1 MAFSTEF
8 INKVLEANDIV
19 DVIGQDAQLKGRGSQ
34 FMGLCPF
41 PNHKERTPSFSVNQ
55 DKQVYHCFGCKESGN
70 LVTYLKV
77 IRGMNFPEAIEFL
90 ANRAGI
96 PVPVEEQLSPQA
108 ENNKDKRKV
117 FSKINEV
124 AALFF
129 HRQLLTL
136 TADHPVREYLAKR
149 GIEPEAV
156 ALFQIGYA
164 PDSWESLTEFLNS
177 QKISLPMSQELGLVK
192 ARKEG
197 KSGFF
202 DIFRHRLIFPIVS
215 PSGNYIG
222 FGGRVLKDEQPKY
235 LNSPESEIFHK
246 GKILYGLNETAK
258 YIRSEDQAIVVEGYT
273 DFLALYMAGVKNVVA
288 TLGTALTEN
297 HAKLLRRY
305 TKNILVLFD
314 GDNAGQMASERSLPI
329 LLAQGLYPK
338 AFSLPDKQDP
348 DEFIKSAGVE
358 AFKQKASEAPDLFIQ
373 ILEEKAR
380 HVGSE
385 ASDKVK
391 ILDEVGPI
399 LKGMMDLRLQDLY
412 ISEMALRMN
421 VAPNWIKKSMAQEAK
436 AAHQQ
441 NHSGA
446 GVAARS
452 NPGQN
457 NYQSQTPRNSNTA
470 NSNSPPWASNE
481 NSKNPSVGGSNP
493 AHAPSSASNSNIS
506 AVQPVNTASSPN
518 QPLQVSK
525 IQLKGATKVELWLV
539 NAALIN
545 EDGWRAVEASGVEEY
560 ISHEGILQLIKRIG
574 ELDRQMPNK
583 FDSLTSLLLA
593 EVDPPGAL
601 ALHLDPSFQLSDEG
615 VQKMIQDCV
624 VRIKAN
630 SKKAELL
637 KMRGQLRNKKGSDS
651 LKDLEQIMNIHR
663 GKKSLD
669 SET

>member
-1 MAFSTEF
+1 MAFSTDF

-108 ENNKDKRKV
+108 ETNKDKRKV
-117 FSKINEV
+117 LSKINEV

-136 TADHPVREYLAKR
+136 TADHPVRVYLAKR

-164 PDSWESLTEFLNS
+164 PDSWEALTEFLNS

-192 ARKEG
+192 ARSQG

-358 AFKQKASEAPDLFIQ
+358 AFKQRASEAPDLFIQ

-391 ILDEVGPI
+391 ILDEMGPI
-399 LKGMMDLRLQDLY
+399 LKGMMDVRLQDLY

-421 VAPNWIKKSMAQEAK
+421 VAPGWIKKSMAQEAK
-436 AAHQQ
+436 GAGQP

-446 GVAARS
+446 GVAVRSNAGPNSQSGPNARS
-452 NPGQN
+452 SGGNPSPVAQANRG
-457 NYQSQTPRNSNTA
+457 SNMGPLEA
-470 NSNSPPWASNE
+470 EKPVGSPNSPLE
-481 NSKNPSVGGSNP
+481 
-493 AHAPSSASNSNIS
+493 
-506 AVQPVNTASSPN
+506 
-518 QPLQVSK
+518 VSK

-545 EDGWRAVEASGVEEY
+545 EDGWRAVEASNVKEY
-560 ISHEGILQLIKRIG
+560 IRHEGVLQLLERIG

-624 VRIKAN
+624 VRIQAD
-630 SKKAELL
+630 SKKAELA

-663 GKKSLD
+663 GKKSLN